1 MLKAFRILLGSLLA
15 WLLLHVANLAVRD
28 CTVGVDRYD
37 NCLWMN
43 VRGRLGLP
51 PSLLGRAVTLELVGL
66 ALLAGLYLTIRYVF
80 PFWPFWK
87 DRRSGGKKSEPFP
100 TTGSARAEKL

>member
-15 WLLLHVANLAVRD
+15 WLLLHAANLAVRD

-37 NCLWMN
+37 NCLWTS

-51 PSLLGRAVTLELVGL
+51 PSVLGRAVTLELVGL

-80 PFWPFWK
+80 PFRK
-87 DRRSGGKKSEPFP
+87 NRRPGGKESGAFP
-100 TTGSARAEKL
+100 TTDSPRAEKS

>member
-15 WLLLHVANLAVRD
+15 WLHLHAANLAVRD

-37 NCLWMN
+37 NCLWTS

-80 PFWPFWK
+80 PFWKHGRW
-87 DRRSGGKKSEPFP
+87 GGKEPGAFP
-100 TTGSARAEKL
+100 TPDSAPTEKS

>member
-15 WLLLHVANLAVRD
+15 WLLLHAANLAIRD

-37 NCLWMN
+37 NCLWTS

-51 PSLLGRAVTLELVGL
+51 PSVLGRAVTLELVGL

-80 PFWPFWK
+80 PFCFWK
-87 DRRSGGKKSEPFP
+87 DWRSGGKESAAFP
-100 TTGSARAEKL
+100 TTDSTRAEKS